1 MARVSGS
8 FTVGVAD
15 QEGDL
20 SVKLSAI
27 TLCCV
32 MIWLVSKI
40 FRMTELFSRCKRR
53 SSDSI
58 VYSAS
63 GDSRITSNLKRL
75 PIQVAHNCEYR
86 INVLWAALNGRVEFL

>member
-1 MARVSGS
+1 MGE
-8 FTVGVAD
+8 AD

-27 TLCCV
+27 PLCCV
-32 MIWLVSKI
+32 MIWLVSRI
-40 FRMTELFSRCKRR
+40 FRMTGLFSRCERR
-53 SSDSI
+53 SSDNI

-63 GDSRITSNLKRL
+63 GDGRITSNLKRL

-86 INVLWAALNGRVEFL
+86 INILWAALNGIVEFL